1 MEIIT
6 AKDEHLPI
14 IKQIAYDTWPATFGE
29 IISPQQIAYMLEWMY
44 DVDALKKQ
52 IKESGHVFILAVENG
67 EYFGYASYETNY
79 KNQPK
84 TKIHKIYIL
93 PKSQGKG
100 VGRMLMDTVADAARA
115 QNNYTLTLNVNRQNN
130 AVDFYK
136 RIGFEI
142 TGHENIDIGEGFLME
157 DYILD
162 KKL

>member
-100 VGRMLMDTVADAARA
+100 VGRMLMDTV
-115 QNNYTLTLNVNRQNN
+115 TLNVNRQNN